1 MTPPRPSPSG
11 FRAPRRAAL
20 ALTLALFALAACADD
35 GPMVTPAFRAGGPG
49 SGNMEYRLGPGD
61 KIKIT
66 VFGNQDVSGEAVV
79 DSSGDIAMPLLG
91 QITAQNLT
99 VPELQVKLAE
109 ELNKQYLVDPKIS
122 IEVMNYR
129 PFFILGEV
137 GKPGSYPYIAGVT
150 VRQAVAIGGG
160 FTRRARTSTVSIIRQ
175 TPLGEERLDATAE
188 TPVMPGD
195 TLEIGRRL
203 F

>member
-1 MTPPRPSPSG
+1 MTRFQFFVRHIGRPLS
-11 FRAPRRAAL
+11 AAVL
-20 ALTLALFALAACADD
+20 LVSLAACGID
-35 GPMVTPAFRAGGPG
+35 GPMITSGAVQAGGVPG
-49 SGNMEYRLGPGD
+49 NQEYRLGPGD

-66 VFGNQDVSGEAVV
+66 VFGSQDVSGEAVV

-91 QITAQNLT
+91 QVTAQNLT
-99 VPELQVKLAE
+99 VPELQTKIAA
-109 ELNKQYLVDPKIS
+109 ELNKQYLVDPKVS

-137 GKPGSYPYIAGVT
+137 GRPGSYPYIAGVT

-160 FTRRARTSTVSIIRQ
+160 YTRRARTSTVSIVRQ
-175 TPLGEERLDATAE
+175 TPLGEERLEAGADS
-188 TPVMPGD
+188 PVLPGD
-195 TLEIGRRL
+195 TVEVGRRL